1 MEPVSLYSKNYKV
14 EIKDVDFDGKLK
26 LSSLFTKFQDVAG
39 LHSENLSMG
48 IKTLYENY
56 GVLWVLARIRVD
68 ILRQPLLDDEIII
81 ETWPQEPDSIRF
93 SRDFLVKDRQDNIL
107 IRAVSTWVVID
118 INTRRL
124 VKTESV
130 YSGYPPVIEKRAINC
145 KLKGLISKG
154 ELEQVYK
161 RKVRYSD
168 IDVNKHLNNA
178 KYIEFIMDSF
188 DKEFHIKYRIKSIEV
203 NYSNEALLG
212 DTIKI
217 YRDKLNSNS
226 NTIYI
231 EGINEKNNKLVFK
244 SQLEVDEK

>member
-14 EIKDVDFDGKLK
+14 EVKDVDFEGKLK

-39 LHSENLSMG
+39 LHSENLCMG
-48 IKTLYENY
+48 IQTLYDNY

-68 ILRQPLLDDEIII
+68 ILKQPLLDEEIII
-81 ETWPQEPDSIRF
+81 ETWPQKPDGIRF
-93 SRDFLVKDRQDNIL
+93 SRDFLVKDKQENIL
-107 IRAVSTWVVID
+107 IKAISTWVVID

-124 VKTESV
+124 MKTESV
-130 YSGYPPVIEKRAINC
+130 YSGYPPIIERRAINC
-145 KLKGLISKG
+145 KLKGLIPKG
-154 ELEQVYK
+154 ELEQIYK
-161 RKVRYSD
+161 RKVMYSD
-168 IDVNKHLNNA
+168 IDINKHLNNA

-188 DKEFHIKYRIKSIEV
+188 DKEFHIKYRVKSIEV
-203 NYSNEALLG
+203 NYSNEALIG
-212 DTIKI
+212 DTINI
-217 YRDKLNSNS
+217 YRDKLDSNP